1 MATPATLSILVVAVR
16 ANGRARFS
24 PAASREKTWP
34 VEGRRSPPHP
44 SSPIAG
50 ARPNSAP
57 PPDAGEMGTVD
68 KIREWAVAASAA
80 VGRIRRALRSGSSFA
95 CAAVGACRS
104 PAPLVPPLV
113 TLRQFS
119 IWSGSRGQNGAVS
132 PPLQS
137 GRADSR
143 QVKVR
148 KRERRRRA
156 EKGGKQME
164 GRRDPPPLA
173 APAWRKCGAA
183 TLDDQ
188 VEVRCGLGP

>member
-34 VEGRRSPPHP
+34 VEGRQSPPHS

-50 ARPNSAP
+50 AQA
-57 PPDAGEMGTVD
+57 EFC
-68 KIREWAVAASAA
+68 AAARRRRDGHCGLNTETNRRSECRRRR
-80 VGRIRRALRSGSSFA
+80 VRRALRRGSSFA

-104 PAPLVPPLV
+104 PAPQVSPLV

-119 IWSGSRGQNGAVS
+119 VWFGSRGKNGAVS

-148 KRERRRRA
+148 ERGDGEWWRREA
-156 EKGGKQME
+156 
-164 GRRDPPPLA
+164 D
-173 APAWRKCGAA
+173 
-183 TLDDQ
+183 
-188 VEVRCGLGP
+188 